1 MLESIPGGTEQPVG
15 VEPVRERE
23 GVGGGPGMWPGIGSH
38 RALGAVMRGCVC
50 VCVCES

>member
-15 VEPVRERE
+15 LEPVRERE